1 MLNLDFSSAIPD
13 TVEDNDLEG
22 TGFTSVQN
30 NKNGDQYDRSRINL
44 DTTAGTLALTGT
56 QGSNTGLTNTLKNA
70 LQVGVDATQTFT
82 VSTRLKAP
90 TNLTTSFQQGG
101 LFFGSNQDNYVKLV
115 IINTG
120 TGNSGLKLQLYKEEN
135 GKGSA
140 VDVVTGLDWGSIN
153 TLDLFLTGDP
163 VTKNIT
169 AAYRVNSN
177 SGARLTF
184 SNSFKPTTSFFTNE
198 TSARAG
204 ILAST
209 SNAADVP
216 VTFDSFGI
224 AQDVKINFQ
233 PSGSPL
239 AAGYLKDSGEA
250 YNATRGYGWV
260 TQSSLT
266 STRHTPLTV
275 AAYARDRNRTGVDQR
290 LDTIMHMQFPNTPT
304 AAWEY
309 SVPNGTYSVTVSV
322 GDAPNSK
329 GIYDSKH
336 TIRVEGV
343 TAINRF
349 QGTARQEYQ
358 LATVRVNVIDG
369 RLTIDPGTGTNL
381 GSNTKIN
388 YVDIV
393 NIVPGK
399 HPTITGNDIAKD
411 TTGNVFL
418 DANIN
423 LNLSFVP
430 GAGGLNS
437 TTLNSTNIQLYRT
450 KDNVL
455 IPGNIGTDAAGG
467 TVNYA
472 PFADLDP
479 NTNYTFKVTTGVRDS
494 LGNSFIP
501 YTTTF
506 NTGVNKSAI
515 SAGVNFTKSTVYGAN
530 GTGAPLSSLLISPD
544 GDNLYAPTLDG
555 RILRWDIEAGTGKLT
570 NLDTFTVDEGHAIIG
585 IVFNP
590 NNPNELWISNND
602 PLVQPAT
609 DFTSKVS
616 KITLNPLTSA
626 FDGNIQDYVV
636 GLPRSTKDHL
646 SNSLAFGPD
655 GNLYISQASNS
666 AMGARDDI
674 WGNRDERLLSAAILQ
689 IDPNRTAPV
698 GGFNVQTENY
708 GGKTGNYNPFA
719 ADAPVKIYAT
729 GIRNAYDLVWHS
741 NGNLYAP
748 TNGSAAGGNTP
759 DDPQTTVNEALFKVG
774 GQNDYLF
781 NVKKGGYY
789 GHANP
794 LRQEYILNGG
804 NPTSGI
810 DPAEVVDVKDPK
822 TGAVLYNGYANPTN
836 NVRFNPDPNYQGF
849 AYDFG
854 IHRSPN
860 GAIEYKSNTF
870 GGALK
875 GKLLVAEY
883 SNGNDIIALEPDL
896 DGNIPRGKVTQV
908 VSGLSDPLD
917 LIEDTKKNIG
927 NLYVAELS
935 ERTFSGQISLLRA

>member
-56 QGSNTGLTNTLKNA
+56 QGSNAGLTNTLKNG

-140 VDVVTGLDWGSIN
+140 VDVVTGLDWASIN

-233 PSGSPL
+233 PSGSAVP
-239 AAGYLKDSGEA
+239 AGYLKDSGEA

-260 TQSSLT
+260 TQSSLS

-290 LDTIMHMQFPNTPT
+290 LDTIMHMQYPNTPT

-322 GDAPNSK
+322 GDAPNGK

-349 QGTARQEYQ
+349 QANARQEYQ

-399 HPTITGNDIAKD
+399 HPTITASAIAKD
-411 TTGNVFL
+411 STNAAYLDTAINVDVSL
-418 DANIN
+418 I
-423 LNLSFVP
+423 
-430 GAGGLNS
+430 GAGIGVDPA
-437 TTLNSTNIQLYRT
+437 TLNTANVQLYRT
-450 KDNVL
+450 KDNALVPGL
-455 IPGNIGTDAAGG
+455 INTSGGNDTI
-467 TVNYA
+467 NYQPSQRLA
-472 PFADLDP
+472 P
-479 NTNYTFKVTTGVRDS
+479 NTSYTFKVSTGVRDES
-494 LGNSFIP
+494 GASFIP
-501 YTTTF
+501 YSTTF
-506 NTGVNKSAI
+506 TTGTNTSTVS
-515 SAGVNFTKSTVYGAN
+515 SGVNFTKSAVYGTG
-530 GTGAPLSSLLISPD
+530 GTGDPIASLTISPD
-544 GDNLYAPTLDG
+544 GNNLYAATLDG
-555 RILRWDIEAGTGKLT
+555 KIRSWTIEANTGNLT
-570 NLDTFTVDEGHAIIG
+570 NSQVFAPSRLAGRAIIG
-585 IVFNP
+585 LTFNP
-590 NNPNELWISNND
+590 NNANELWITHND
-602 PLVQPAT
+602 PLYPQPAE
-609 DFTSKVS
+609 DFTSAIS
-616 KITLNPLTSA
+616 KLTLDPLTPA
-626 FDGNIQDYVV
+626 FDADMQDYVV
-636 GLPRSTKDHL
+636 GLPRSAKDHL

-655 GNLYISQASNS
+655 GNLYMTQSSNS
-666 AMGARDDI
+666 AMGAADGA
-674 WGNRDERLLSAAILQ
+674 WANRAERLLSAAVLQ

-698 GGFNVQTENY
+698 GGFNVQTQNY
-708 GGKTGNYNPFA
+708 GTTTGNYDPFA
-719 ADAPVKIYAT
+719 ANAPVKIYAT

-741 NGNLYAP
+741 NNFLYTP

-759 DDPQTTVNEALFKVG
+759 DNPNTTADEGLTKVAT
-774 GQNDYLF
+774 QNDYLF
-781 NVKKGGYY
+781 RVVKGGYY
-789 GHANP
+789 GHPNA

-804 NPTSGI
+804 NPTSGV
-810 DPAEVVDVKDPK
+810 DPAEVVRQVTS
-822 TGAVLYNGYANPTN
+822 TGTVYEGYTAGTQ
-836 NVRFNPDPNYQGF
+836 PDPNYRGF

-854 IHRSPN
+854 RNRSPN
-860 GAIEYKSNTF
+860 GIIEYKSNTF

-875 GKLLVAEY
+875 GKLLVTEY
-883 SNGNDIIALEPDL
+883 SGGKDILALEPGL
-896 DGNIPRGKVTQV
+896 DGDIPRGKVTQV
-908 VSGLSDPLD
+908 VSGLSSPLD

-927 NLYVAELS
+927 NLYVAELINDGAA
-935 ERTFSGQISLLRA
+935 GQISLLRA